1 MLAQE
6 DGVNLLSVIKGANM
20 YRRGRQRDF
29 VTDYLPPTLSEFKQT
44 FDVDHMCQN
53 SESCILLSSLSL
65 SLSGKVSEKMNL
77 LQTVSPCTEPSHD
90 VYPEEWKNCSRA
102 CWCS

>member
-1 MLAQE
+1 MVIHYSWYKASLLIVLLLFLTRYLIIHIYAKAVYFLAFIFQNYIVLAQE

-44 FDVDHMCQN
+44 FDVDH
-53 SESCILLSSLSL
+53 
-65 SLSGKVSEKMNL
+65 KYVSKF
-77 LQTVSPCTEPSHD
+77 
-90 VYPEEWKNCSRA
+90 
-102 CWCS
+102 